1 MSANCIVTTFYKF
14 IELDNL
20 PEIRLQ
26 LIKICNQHQIK
37 GTILLAPEGVNA
49 TIAASRQGM
58 DTFYQ
63 FMKANPLFNDV
74 VFRESIFPYQP
85 FKRMKVR
92 LKKEIIRFKV
102 DDLDLSQNGEYLS
115 PDEWDEM
122 LKDPKVKI
130 IDTRNDYEVSFGTF
144 KNATNPETRYFSEFP
159 AWADKNINYNDK
171 DQPILMFCT
180 GGVRCEKSTAY
191 LKKKGLR
198 KVYHLEGGILEYL
211 RQTKNKNNNWQG
223 NCFVF
228 DDRIAV
234 DAHMKGLIQENNSP
248 LAEIELSK
256 RANG

>member
-1 MSANCIVTTFYKF
+1 MSENYIVTTFYKF

-26 LIKICNQHQIK
+26 LIKVCNQQQIK

-49 TIAASRQGM
+49 TIAASRRSI
-58 DTFYQ
+58 DVFYQ
-63 FMKANPLFNDV
+63 TMKANPLFSDIA
-74 VFRESIFPYQP
+74 FRESIFPYQP

-92 LKKEIIRFKV
+92 LKQEIIRFKV
-102 DDLDLSQNGEYLS
+102 NNLDISQSGEYLS
-115 PDEWDEM
+115 PNEWDEM
-122 LKDPKVKI
+122 LKDPSVKI
-130 IDTRNDYEVSFGTF
+130 IDTRNDYEISFGTF
-144 KNATNPETRYFSEFP
+144 KNAINPETRHFSEFP
-159 AWADKNINYNDK
+159 TWADSNINYDDK

-191 LKKKGLR
+191 LKQKGLR

-211 RQTKNKNNNWQG
+211 RQTKNEKNNWLG

-234 DAHMKGLIQENNSP
+234 DSQMRGLIQENNR
-248 LAEIELSK
+248 LFAENKLSK
-256 RANG
+256 EYNG